1 MKTCSLLFGFI
12 VITGSCWARLGEK
25 ENELVAR
32 FGEPVMR
39 GKETHPAQ
47 GKMWELGPRL
57 YFRQGDWNIVS
68 VLVDGRVAQE
78 EYGKVGSWTPEQ
90 VQAVLSA
97 NAQGAKWTETTKS
110 GATFSRNWK
119 RADGAVAEW
128 VQGGRFT
135 FTTPAFGRA
144 KELAEA
150 KAKAAAKQTPKI

>member
-1 MKTCSLLFGFI
+1 MKASSFLFGFI
-12 VITGSCWARLGEK
+12 ALTGSCWARLGEK
-25 ENELVAR
+25 EHELVAR
-32 FGEPVMR
+32 FGQPVMR
-39 GKETHPAQ
+39 GKQSHSAQ

-57 YFRQGDWNIVS
+57 YFKQDDWNIVS
-68 VLVDGRVAQE
+68 VLIDGRVAHE
-78 EYGKVGSWTPEQ
+78 EYGKVGSWTAEQ

-110 GATFSRNWK
+110 GATLSRNWK

-128 VQGGRFT
+128 VQGGGFT

-150 KAKAAAKQTPKI
+150 KAKAAAKHTPKI